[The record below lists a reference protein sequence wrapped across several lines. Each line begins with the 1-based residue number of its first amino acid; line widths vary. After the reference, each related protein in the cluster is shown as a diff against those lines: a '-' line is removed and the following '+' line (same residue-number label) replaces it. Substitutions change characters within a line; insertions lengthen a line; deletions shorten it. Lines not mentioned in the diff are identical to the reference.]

1 MSRLITACVLIFSI
15 IAVSVFGILYIKN
28 KKDECSEILQ
38 TAYNNAKA
46 DNIELS
52 QENVNDFCKKWD
64 QLEKILIVFLH
75 RQDLDEI
82 TFSSRAIFEYI
93 KAQELPEFF
102 AETKKIMALL
112 DHTFE
117 TEMPLLQNIL

>member
-1 MSRLITACVLIFSI
+1 MSRLITACALVFSI
-15 IAVSVFGILYIKN
+15 IAVSIFGILYIKN

-38 TAYNNAKA
+38 TAYDNAQSNKIELA
-46 DNIELS
+46 QKNIE
-52 QENVNDFCKKWD
+52 DFCEKWGD
-64 QLEKILIVFLH
+64 LEKFLVIFLH

-82 TFSSRAIFEYI
+82 TFSSHSILEYI
-93 KAQELPEFF
+93 KSEELPEFF
-102 AETKKIMALL
+102 ADTKKIMALL